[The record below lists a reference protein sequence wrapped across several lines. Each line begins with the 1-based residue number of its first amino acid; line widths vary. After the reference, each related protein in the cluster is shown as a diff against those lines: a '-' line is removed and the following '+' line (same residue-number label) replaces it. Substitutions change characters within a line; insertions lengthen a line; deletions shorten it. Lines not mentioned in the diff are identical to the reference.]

1 MSALTI
7 WFCKHGA
14 KSVYVETFSWFT
26 ARAVAT
32 QELCT
37 NGELAELTEVSA
49 SEVDEQHRFVRAT
62 MGAGVDGRSSLIVTV
77 VRSAAPVEKSPVEEL
92 VTR

>member
-7 WFCKHGA
+7 WFCKHDTR
-14 KSVYVETFSWFT
+14 SVYVETFSWFT

-32 QELCT
+32 QELCI
-37 NGELAELTEVSA
+37 NGALAELTEVSA
-49 SEVDEQHRFVRAT
+49 SEVDPRHRFVRAT
-62 MGAGVDGRSSLIVTV
+62 MGNGVDGRPNLIVTV
-77 VRSAAPVEKSPVEEL
+77 VRPATEQSSPVEEL